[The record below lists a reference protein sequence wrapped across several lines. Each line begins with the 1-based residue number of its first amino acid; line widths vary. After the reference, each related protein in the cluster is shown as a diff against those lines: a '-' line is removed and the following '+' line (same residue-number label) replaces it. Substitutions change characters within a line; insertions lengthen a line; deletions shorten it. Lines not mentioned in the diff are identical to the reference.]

1 MRIALSVFLIFL
13 GVVSFMTGVGAF
25 AGVLFIAAGIAV
37 WVWGVVGSQTDE
49 TIAKFEGDNGKKS
62 TIIDPNDPN
71 NHP

>member
-25 AGVLFIAAGIAV
+25 AGVLFIVAGIAV

-49 TIAKFEGDNGKKS
+49 TIAKFEGDSKKE
-62 TIIDPNDPN
+62 TIVDPNEDPGRK
-71 NHP
+71 P